1 LLANDD
7 FRRCISK
14 AEMKVED
21 RELNTLIEEL
31 DSEKKGQINYQEFLK
46 YSYLSAMYLQHGRL
60 RSELDRNDTQQK
72 GLITVAQLDVILQG
86 EEFNF
91 PASALDEVFRE
102 MLGENL

>member
-1 LLANDD
+1 
-7 FRRCISK
+7 
-14 AEMKVED
+14 MKVQD

-46 YSYLSAMYLQHGRL
+46 YSYLSAMYLQHGL
-60 RSELDRNDTQQK
+60 LKIQLDANDTQQK
-72 GLITVAQLDVILQG
+72 GLITVAQLDGILQG
-86 EEFNF
+86 DEFNF